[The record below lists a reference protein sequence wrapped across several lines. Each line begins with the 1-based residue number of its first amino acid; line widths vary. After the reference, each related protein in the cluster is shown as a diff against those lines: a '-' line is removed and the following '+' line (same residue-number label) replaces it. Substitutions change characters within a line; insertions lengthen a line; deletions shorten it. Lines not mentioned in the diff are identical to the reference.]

1 MCYLD
6 NYFRIN
12 VSGISLFQLWLSF
25 SKYLSLISC
34 PNFHPSRIDSDV
46 GYLSEKCGKWW
57 IKREV
62 RVSVFVYSMIIKL
75 IYLIYVSYYTLYLY
89 FYNPRRMTC
98 IELVEWIESWLLIIS
113 ALLFVWGSF
122 LFLICLRVPSIIGRS

>member
-12 VSGISLFQLWLSF
+12 ISGISLFQLWLSF
-25 SKYLSLISC
+25 SKYLSLIYC
-34 PNFHPSRIDSDV
+34 PNFYPSRIDSDV

-62 RVSVFVYSMIIKL
+62 RVSVFVYSMRIKL
-75 IYLIYVSYYTLYLY
+75 IYLIYVLYYAMFLF
-89 FYNPRRMTC
+89 FYNPRRMPC

-113 ALLFVWGSF
+113 ALSFVWGSF
-122 LFLICLRVPSIIGRS
+122 LFLICLQVPSIVI

>member
-12 VSGISLFQLWLSF
+12 ISGISLFQLWLSF
-25 SKYLSLISC
+25 SRCLSLISC
-34 PNFHPSRIDSDV
+34 PNFYPSRIDSDV

-57 IKREV
+57 IKREI
-62 RVSVFVYSMIIKL
+62 RVSVFVYSMRIKL
-75 IYLIYVSYYTLYLY
+75 IYLIYVLYYTMYLF
-89 FYNPRRMTC
+89 FYNPRRITC

-122 LFLICLRVPSIIGRS
+122 LFLIRLQVPSIVI